1 MRHKVI
7 RRHDDLP
14 MIPQVDPTMIPMKKT
29 HDQQILEYLSG
40 FLTERR
46 LERMQQVVNERT
58 RHLCVVLEDI
68 YQTHN
73 ASAVL
78 RSCECFGIQDVH
90 IIENRNVFE
99 ENPEVVMGAS
109 KWLSLYRYNTS
120 QNNTASCLQALRDQ
134 GYRLV
139 ATSPHQRDCLLEDLP
154 LEQKTALLFGTEME
168 GLSEAAMDMADAWVR
183 IPMRGFTES
192 FNISV
197 SVAISLYHL
206 SRRLREPDIPW
217 VLSPDEKNALL
228 LEWVKKSMKNPDQML
243 KHFKGFS

>member
-1 MRHKVI
+1 
-7 RRHDDLP
+7 
-14 MIPQVDPTMIPMKKT
+14 MIPMRKT

-46 LERMQQVVNERT
+46 LERMQEVVSGRT

-99 ENPEVVMGAS
+99 ENPEVVLGAS
-109 KWLSLYRYNTS
+109 KWLSLYRYNTT
-120 QNNTASCLQALRDQ
+120 QNNTAGCLQALKDQ

-139 ATSPHQRDCLLEDLP
+139 ATTPHKRDCLLEELP

-168 GLSEAAMDMADAWVR
+168 GLSEAAMSMADAWVR

-197 SVAISLYHL
+197 SVAITLYHL
-206 SRRLREPDIPW
+206 SRRLRETNTQWELPPE
-217 VLSPDEKNALL
+217 EKVALL
-228 LEWVKKSMKNPDQML
+228 LEWVKKSVKNPDQIL
-243 KHFKGFS
+243 EHFKGFS